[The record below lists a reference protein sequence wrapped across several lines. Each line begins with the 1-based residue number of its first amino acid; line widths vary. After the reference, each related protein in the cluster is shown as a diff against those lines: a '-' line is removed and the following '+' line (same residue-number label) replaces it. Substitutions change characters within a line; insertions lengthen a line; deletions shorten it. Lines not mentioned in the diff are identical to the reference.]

1 MASKSPKYA
10 ATQQLQQKTQSG
22 TIHTTNTDRH
32 RNFENNTVVW
42 LDASINSSKDNVRSK
57 AELRSTI
64 NYLKTFDDADECI
77 DYILSVRTESV
88 FLIVSGS
95 FGQTLLPLVHDL
107 KQIEFIYIFCSN
119 KQWHL
124 EWASHFSKVHGVH
137 TDMKHICEALRKD
150 VRTCSNDTMI
160 PMSVMPSSLSNT
172 NNNRQEASFMYSQ
185 LLIEILFEVDITDTS
200 KQDMID
206 ECRMQYEHNEAELRH
221 IDEFDKNYQKH
232 QAIWWYTRECFL
244 YRMLNKALRVQ
255 DTDILFKF
263 RFFIKDLHDQLTTL
277 HSKSNHRE
285 STLTLYRGQGITTE
299 EFEKM
304 KQGAFVSMNNFLST
318 STNRAVAVQFAQQ
331 SMNRHDVISVLFEM
345 DIKVDK
351 CISPFAAI
359 EELSAVKTEN
369 EILFSIGT
377 VFRIE
382 SVEKQDFTNIWDLKL
397 ALTGEEDKELKT
409 LTDQLRQEVRSERKL
424 DSLGLLLQKM
434 GKYVEAEQYYLVLL
448 NETSPEDPYIATIH
462 NNIAVVYKNMG
473 DYSKA
478 LTYYEQTLELELKT
492 LGPNHP
498 SMATTY
504 NNIGGIYNDMGDYS
518 KALTYYEQTL
528 ELQLKTLGPN
538 HPSVATTYN
547 NIGKVYNDMGD
558 YAKALTY
565 YEQTL
570 ELQLKTLGP
579 NHPDVART
587 YNNIGVVYSDMGDYS
602 KALTYYEQTLELQL
616 KTLGS
621 NHPSVA
627 TTYNNKGKVYNNMG
641 DYSKALTYYEQTLEL
656 QLKTLGPNHP
666 DVARTYNSMG
676 MVYNDMGDYSKAL
689 TCFKRALEDAQKSL
703 PSFHPDID
711 KYIRTVCEMNDKLIT
726 HF

>member
-1 MASKSPKYA
+1 
-10 ATQQLQQKTQSG
+10 
-22 TIHTTNTDRH
+22 
-32 RNFENNTVVW
+32 
-42 LDASINSSKDNVRSK
+42 
-57 AELRSTI
+57 
-64 NYLKTFDDADECI
+64 
-77 DYILSVRTESV
+77 
-88 FLIVSGS
+88 
-95 FGQTLLPLVHDL
+95 
-107 KQIEFIYIFCSN
+107 
-119 KQWHL
+119 
-124 EWASHFSKVHGVH
+124 
-137 TDMKHICEALRKD
+137 MKHICEALRKD

-160 PMSVMPSSLSNT
+160 PMSVMPSSPSNT

-185 LLIEILFEVDITDTS
+185 LLIEILFELDITDTS

-206 ECRMQYEHNEAELRH
+206 ACRMHYEHNEAELRY

-255 DTDILFKF
+255 DTGILFKF
-263 RFFIKDLHDQLTTL
+263 RFFIKDLHDQLTAL

-304 KQGAFVSMNNFLST
+304 KQGAFVSMTNFLST

-331 SMNRHDVISVLFEM
+331 SMNRNGVISVLFQM
-345 DIKVDK
+345 DIQVDK

-382 SVEKQDFTNIWDLKL
+382 SVEKQDFTNIWNIKL

-409 LTDQLRQEVRSERKL
+409 LTNQIRQEVRSESTL
-424 DSLGLLLQKM
+424 DSLGLLLRKM
-434 GKYVEAEQYYLVLL
+434 GKYIEAEQYYLMLL

-462 NNIAVVYKNMG
+462 NNIGLVYNDMGDYSKALTYYEETLDFDMKTLGPNHPDVAATYNNIGDVYTAMG

-478 LTYYEQTLELELKT
+478 LTYYEQTLELKLKTLGSNHPDVAATYNNIGALYNHMGDYSKALTYFEQALELKLKT
-492 LGPNHP
+492 LGPSHP
-498 SMATTY
+498 AVATTY
-504 NNIGGIYNDMGDYS
+504 NNMGRVYNDMGDYS

-538 HPSVATTYN
+538 HPDVATTYN
-547 NIGKVYNDMGD
+547 NIGD
-558 YAKALTY
+558 
-565 YEQTL
+565 
-570 ELQLKTLGP
+570 
-579 NHPDVART
+579 
-587 YNNIGVVYSDMGDYS
+587 
-602 KALTYYEQTLELQL
+602 
-616 KTLGS
+616 
-621 NHPSVA
+621 
-627 TTYNNKGKVYNNMG
+627 
-641 DYSKALTYYEQTLEL
+641 
-656 QLKTLGPNHP
+656 
-666 DVARTYNSMG
+666 
-676 MVYNDMGDYSKAL
+676 VYNDMGDYSKAL
-689 TCFKRALEDAQKSL
+689 TCFKRAFEVAQKAL
-703 PSFHPDID
+703 PSSHPDID